1 MSKAANGEGSV
12 YQRKDGRWVAAALD
26 PTTGRKRSAY
36 FSTGAQ
42 ARKML
47 RRMASRA
54 DEGRVVLDAGA
65 T

>member
-12 YQRKDGRWVAAALD
+12 YQRKGWSMGCGRSGPDDRPEAVGL
-26 PTTGRKRSAY
+26 